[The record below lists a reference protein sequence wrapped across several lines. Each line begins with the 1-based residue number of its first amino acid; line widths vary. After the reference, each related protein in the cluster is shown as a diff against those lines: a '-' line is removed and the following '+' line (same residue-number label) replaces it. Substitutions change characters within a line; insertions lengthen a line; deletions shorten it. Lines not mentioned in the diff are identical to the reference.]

1 MKNSLSR
8 VPLKDTI
15 KVVMP
20 SDVLLKIQQLCRIIS
35 TVEWSGI
42 LLYETTGS
50 IQDPKNMV
58 ITLKDIIL
66 MNKGSH
72 SYTEY
77 SFTEKKRDQSGY
89 EDRHIDYCEEF
100 EEALTWQIGHVHSHQ
115 DMSVFFSGTDMEELE
130 DNSPSHNFYLSLI
143 VNNKMDFMA
152 KVSFIATAEMKEA
165 VSYTAL
171 DENGNE
177 YTIEKS
183 VLKAKKEK
191 LFIYDCAIESDL
203 DNIPEET
210 FFERNLKE
218 VLSKTSTPVNTGF
231 NGFQSRGTGSNN
243 FQNNTTTF
251 NKPATPAKF
260 TSKPEP
266 IVNPSYY
273 EYDPFEVEQ
282 DLYDSL
288 LEAFAKDLLS
298 TVAQPDDELE
308 IEDLL
313 LTIKQSK
320 LNGLQVSTI
329 IMEHIFEIYESYFGD
344 TEESDFEE
352 VIELTVCIFEDY
364 EAKYAF
370 LSTIITSLKKL
381 IKEYLKTNKDASR
394 RTIQ

>member
-1 MKNSLSR
+1 MKNTLSR

-20 SDVLLKIQQLCRIIS
+20 TDVLLKIQQLGRIIS

-42 LLYETTGS
+42 LLCETTGS

-100 EEALTWQIGHVHSHQ
+100 EEALTWQVGHVHSHQ
-115 DMSVFFSGTDMEELE
+115 NMSVFFSGTDMEELE

-191 LFIYDCAIESDL
+191 LFIYDCDIESDL
-203 DNIPEET
+203 DSLPKET

-218 VLSKTSTPVNTGF
+218 VLSKTSTPINTGF
-231 NGFQSRGTGSNN
+231 NNFYSSGTGSNN

-251 NKPATPAKF
+251 NKPATPTNSF
-260 TSKPEP
+260 DKPDQ
-266 IVNPSYY
+266 IVKPTYY
-273 EYDPFEVEQ
+273 EYDPFDEEQ

-288 LEAFAKDLLS
+288 VEAFAKDLLS
-298 TVAQPDDELE
+298 VVTLPEDELE

-320 LNGLQVSTI
+320 FNGLEVSNI
-329 IMEHIFEIYESYFGD
+329 IMAHIFDIYESYFGETD
-344 TEESDFEE
+344 ENYFEE
-352 VIELTVCIFEDY
+352 VIELTVSIFEEY
-364 EAKYAF
+364 EAKYTF
-370 LSTIITSLKKL
+370 LSTVITSLKKL
-381 IKEYLKTNKDASR
+381 IKEYLKIN
-394 RTIQ
+394 

>member
-1 MKNSLSR
+1 M
-8 VPLKDTI
+8 
-15 KVVMP
+15 
-20 SDVLLKIQQLCRIIS
+20 
-35 TVEWSGI
+35 
-42 LLYETTGS
+42 
-50 IQDPKNMV
+50 
-58 ITLKDIIL
+58 
-66 MNKGSH
+66 
-72 SYTEY
+72 
-77 SFTEKKRDQSGY
+77 
-89 EDRHIDYCEEF
+89 
-100 EEALTWQIGHVHSHQ
+100 
-115 DMSVFFSGTDMEELE
+115 VFFSGTDMEELE

-251 NKPATPAKF
+251 NKPATPANSF
-260 TSKPEP
+260 NKPEP
-266 IVNPSYY
+266 IATPSYY

-288 LEAFAKDLLS
+288 IEAFAKDLLS

-320 LNGLQVSTI
+320 LNGLQVSTV
-329 IMEHIFEIYESYFGD
+329 IMDRIFEIYESYFGD

-370 LSTIITSLKKL
+370 LSTVITSLKKL